1 MTSRAWACYNILVM
15 TTKVTSDDFANLKNP
30 YTGDPLAVQM
40 TIVPGRDPMFS
51 CPDTYSTSDVYPSK
65 EECIVAWDR
74 KDGISGLRTNQPI
87 RCAYTGEILSP
98 VKTALGWKFAGGF
111 DPHMFYTRDEFL
123 RLATMRDGTPG
134 YIPPKNRMRVT
145 AVPPKARITETM
157 RCTANARNPSLD
169 EEKVHELEGR
179 LNKIGVRVNSGSVS
193 MSVGRKKR
201 GR

>member
-1 MTSRAWACYNILVM
+1 M

-30 YTGDPLAVQM
+30 YTGESLAVQM

-51 CPDTYSTSDVYPSK
+51 CPDTYSTADVYPSK

-74 KDGISGLRTNQPI
+74 KDGVSGLRTNQPI
-87 RCAYTGEILSP
+87 RCAYTGEALVP

-123 RLATMRDGTPG
+123 RLATMRDGKPG
-134 YIPPKNRMRVT
+134 YLPPKNRVRVT